1 MALQD
6 ILAAITADA
15 DRQIE
20 LARAAHQK
28 ELTAMREES
37 ERTIAKRKQEIAVQ
51 KQQKIAQL
59 TAKAET
65 HAASHKRNAL
75 LTQKKEV
82 LDVIYALAVEELCK
96 LPDSD
101 AETLFRECL
110 KKIKGKGE
118 IHPSKKHADLLKKI
132 CPSEQFRMKDPIHA
146 KGGFLFISDK
156 EEQDF
161 TFENLI
167 ENTLRPRT
175 ELTIAHTLFV

>member
-28 ELTAMREES
+28 ELSEMREES
-37 ERTIAKRKQEIAVQ
+37 ERTIARRKQEIAVQ
-51 KQQKIAQL
+51 KQQKLAQL

-65 HAASHKRNAL
+65 HATSHKRNAL

-82 LDVIYALAVEELCK
+82 LDAIYARAVEELCK
-96 LPDSD
+96 ISDDD
-101 AETLFRECL
+101 AEALFRECL
-110 KKIKGKGE
+110 KQIKGKGE

-132 CPSEQFRMKDPIHA
+132 CPSEQFRMKDSIDA

>member
-28 ELTAMREES
+28 ELTEMREES
-37 ERTIAKRKQEIAVQ
+37 ERTTAKRKQEIAVQ
-51 KQQKIAQL
+51 KQQKLAQL

-75 LTQKKEV
+75 LTQKKEI
-82 LDVIYALAVEELCK
+82 LDVVYAKAAEELCSIS
-96 LPDSD
+96 DSD
-101 AETLFRECL
+101 AEALFRECL
-110 KKIKGKGE
+110 KQIKGKGE

-132 CPSEQFRMKDPIHA
+132 CPSEQFRMKDATDA
-146 KGGFLFISDK
+146 KGGFVFISDK

-167 ENTLRPRT
+167 QNILRPRT
-175 ELTIAHTLFV
+175 ELSIAHTLFA